1 MEYKM
6 VWEVRASRRTFR
18 MAERMP
24 NKAWRAFLML
34 KEVLVEFGPTGP
46 HAWRNYGK
54 LKGDKGR
61 YHCHL
66 TPDHQ
71 WVACW
76 RQEKGILVI
85 EIEYA
90 GSHQSAPY

>member
-1 MEYKM
+1 MTWKVNASKQTLKKAAKM
-6 VWEVRASRRTFR
+6 PDKAQTAFWRLNKLLQ
-18 MAERMP
+18 AE
-24 NKAWRAFLML
+24 
-34 KEVLVEFGPTGP
+34 GPTGP

-54 LKGDKGR
+54 LTNRKHE

-66 TPDHQ
+66 TADHQ

-76 RQEKGILVI
+76 RAQEAVLVV
-85 EIEYA
+85 EIFYA